1 MRILTLACALSIC
14 GAAAAAAPRPL
25 STDEQIREVFA
36 GNTVSGKA
44 DGKSYIEFLSPD
56 GKLLGEEPE
65 GRYTGRWMAAKG
77 QICFS
82 YDLEEGRVT
91 TWDCAQVEI
100 DGTQLTW
107 IDQGER
113 SHATLAAGNPSR
125 L

>member
-1 MRILTLACALSIC
+1 MRILTIACVLSVS
-14 GAAAAAAPRPL
+14 GAAAAAAPRAL
-25 STDEQIREVFA
+25 STDDQLREVLA
-36 GNTVSGKA
+36 GNTISGKS
-44 DGKSYIEFLSPD
+44 DTKSYVEYLSPD
-56 GKLLGEEPE
+56 GRLLGEEPE
-65 GRYTGRWMAAKG
+65 GRYTGRWMTAKG

-100 DGTQLTW
+100 EGNQLTW

-113 SHATLAAGNPSR
+113 SHATLAAGNPNR